1 MDAPDAKQCH
11 LGMSTPTLTALDT
24 CTSSE
29 RPPVTMTGSST
40 RSDGSVAPPDDNLG
54 SLMEAV
60 SDAIA
65 QVDPDRVAVVQG
77 GRTRTWP
84 QLDERAD
91 RLAGHLR
98 SCGVG
103 PGGRVGIGLY
113 NSVEYLEALLAVFKL
128 RAVPVNVNYRYQA
141 AELEEVAAYTG
152 LTALVFDASLLSA
165 VHDVRPRVR
174 SLRCLVCVG
183 QGDADAVVAYDDA
196 LRAPRHERRRRS
208 GSDQIIVLTGGTTG
222 RPKGVVWEHAGV
234 RAVVSSAYGRRGLPV
249 PADTAGIVETAR
261 QQVQSGAAP
270 VMLPVSPLMHG
281 TGFFFTL
288 GNLLL
293 GGRVV
298 LMTSR
303 SFDAA
308 EVLSAVQAHGVQE
321 LAIVGDAFAR
331 PLLAEMRAASQ
342 HGSPYD
348 VSTLERVVSSGV
360 RWSPEVQR
368 ELLRQGRMV
377 LQDSIAST
385 EGGPYG
391 VSMVG
396 PGDQPVSGRFT
407 LPANARVVTADG
419 ADVVPGSGEVGVLAS
434 TGALPLGY
442 YEDPKATAEV
452 FRTID
457 GVRYAV
463 PGDAATVES
472 DGTLTLLGRGNSV
485 VNTGGEK
492 VFVEEVEEA
501 LLGHPEVEDAV
512 VVGVPSRRWGSQVT
526 ALVRVAAGTHP
537 SPADLSE
544 HVGRTLAG
552 YKRPREVFLVDAIKR
567 TASGKT
573 DRRWAAGTAR
583 ELSAGGR

>member
-1 MDAPDAKQCH
+1 
-11 LGMSTPTLTALDT
+11 
-24 CTSSE
+24 
-29 RPPVTMTGSST
+29 
-40 RSDGSVAPPDDNLG
+40 
-54 SLMEAV
+54 
-60 SDAIA
+60 
-65 QVDPDRVAVVQG
+65 
-77 GRTRTWP
+77 
-84 QLDERAD
+84 
-91 RLAGHLR
+91 
-98 SCGVG
+98 
-103 PGGRVGIGLY
+103 
-113 NSVEYLEALLAVFKL
+113 
-128 RAVPVNVNYRYQA
+128 
-141 AELEEVAAYTG
+141 
-152 LTALVFDASLLSA
+152 
-165 VHDVRPRVR
+165 
-174 SLRCLVCVG
+174 
-183 QGDADAVVAYDDA
+183 
-196 LRAPRHERRRRS
+196 
-208 GSDQIIVLTGGTTG
+208 
-222 RPKGVVWEHAGV
+222 
-234 RAVVSSAYGRRGLPV
+234 
-249 PADTAGIVETAR
+249 
-261 QQVQSGAAP
+261 
-270 VMLPVSPLMHG
+270 MHG

-298 LMTSR
+298 LMCNR

-308 EVLSAVQAHGVQE
+308 EVLSAVEAHGVQE

-331 PLLAEMRAASQ
+331 PLLAEMRQASQ
-342 HGSPYD
+342 RDVPYD
-348 VSTLERVVSSGV
+348 IGTLQRVVSSGV

-391 VSMVG
+391 VSTVG

-407 LPANARVVTADG
+407 LPPNARVVTADG
-419 ADVVPGSGEVGVLAS
+419 TDVVPGSGEVGVLAS

-442 YEDPKATAEV
+442 FEDPKATDEV

-512 VVGVPSRRWGSQVT
+512 VVGVPSELWGSQVT
-526 ALVRVAAGTHP
+526 ALVCVAAGTHP

-583 ELSAGGR
+583 DLSARDA

>member
-1 MDAPDAKQCH
+1 
-11 LGMSTPTLTALDT
+11 
-24 CTSSE
+24 
-29 RPPVTMTGSST
+29 VTMTGASPRT
-40 RSDGSVAPPDDNLG
+40 DGSDRPPDDNLG
-54 SLMEAV
+54 SLLEAV
-60 SDAIA
+60 GDTVAH
-65 QVDPDRVAVVQG
+65 VDPDRVAVVQG
-77 GRTRTWP
+77 ERTRTWP

-91 RLAGHLR
+91 RLAAHLR

-103 PGGRVGIGLY
+103 PGARVGIGLY
-113 NSVEYLEALLAVFKL
+113 NSVEYLETLVAVFKL
-128 RAVPVNVNYRYQA
+128 RAVPVNVNYRYQET
-141 AELEEVAAYTG
+141 ELEEVAAYTG
-152 LTALVFDASLLSA
+152 LAGLVFDASLLDA
-165 VHDVRPRVR
+165 VR
-174 SLRCLVCVG
+174 SVRSRVPSLCALVCA
-183 QGDADAVVAYDDA
+183 GDGDGGGAGDDANADVVAYADA
-196 LRAPRHERRRRS
+196 MRAPRHQRQRRS
-208 GSDQIIVLTGGTTG
+208 GHDQVIILTGGTTG

-249 PADTAGIVETAR
+249 PPDLAGIVETAR
-261 QQVQSGAAP
+261 HLVGSGGAP

-298 LMTSR
+298 LMCNR

-308 EVLSAVQAHGVQE
+308 EVLSAVQAQGVQE

-331 PLLAEMRAASQ
+331 PLLAEMRRASQ
-342 HGSPYD
+342 RGTPYD
-348 VSTLERVVSSGV
+348 ISTLERVVSSGV

-368 ELLRQGRMV
+368 EMLRQGRMV

-391 VSMVG
+391 VSMAG

-407 LPANARVVTADG
+407 LPPNARVVTPDG
-419 ADVVPGSGEVGVLAS
+419 TDVVPGSGEVGVLAS

-442 YEDPKATAEV
+442 FEDPKATAEV

-501 LLGHPEVEDAV
+501 LVAHPEVEDAV
-512 VVGVPSRRWGSQVT
+512 VVGVPSARWGSQVT
-526 ALVRVAAGTHP
+526 ALVCARPGTQP

-544 HVGRTLAG
+544 HVGRILAG

-583 ELSAGGR
+583 DLSAGDR

>member
-1 MDAPDAKQCH
+1 MTKTRKTRA
-11 LGMSTPTLTALDT
+11 TP
-24 CTSSE
+24 
-29 RPPVTMTGSST
+29 RTGG
-40 RSDGSVAPPDDNLG
+40 SDRPPDDNLG
-54 SLMEAV
+54 SLLEAV
-60 SDAIA
+60 TDVVA
-65 QVDPDRVAVVQG
+65 QVDPGRVVLVQG
-77 GRTRTWP
+77 DHTRTWL

-91 RLAGHLR
+91 RLAAHLR
-98 SCGVG
+98 SAGVV
-103 PGGRVGIGLY
+103 PGARVGIALF
-113 NSVEYLEALLAVFKL
+113 NSVAYVETLLAVFKL
-128 RAVPVNVNYRYQA
+128 RAVPVNVNYRYQE

-152 LTALVFDASLLSA
+152 LSGLVFDASLLA
-165 VHDVRPRVR
+165 PVRTMWPRVP
-174 SLRCLVCVG
+174 SLRSLVCVDE
-183 QGDADAVVAYDDA
+183 GDGNDAVAYSDA
-196 LRAPRHERRRRS
+196 MRAPRHERQRRT
-208 GSDQIIVLTGGTTG
+208 GQDQIIVLTGGTTG

-249 PADTAGIVETAR
+249 PADLAGIVETAR
-261 QQVQSGAAP
+261 NQVEAGAAP

-281 TGFFFTL
+281 TGFFLTL

-298 LMTSR
+298 LMCNR

-308 EVLSAVQAHGVQE
+308 EVLSAIQTHGVQE
-321 LAIVGDAFAR
+321 MAIVGDAFAR
-331 PLLAEMRAASQ
+331 PLLAEMRLASQ
-342 HGSPYD
+342 RGAPYD
-348 VSTLERVVSSGV
+348 ISTLERVVSAGV

-368 ELLRQGRMV
+368 EMLRQGRMV

-391 VSMVG
+391 LSTVG

-407 LPANARVVTADG
+407 LPPNARVVTADG
-419 ADVVPGSGEVGVLAS
+419 TDVVPGSGEVGVLAS

-442 YEDPKATAEV
+442 FEDAKATAEV
-452 FRTID
+452 FRNID

-512 VVGVPSRRWGSQVT
+512 VVGVPSERWGSRVT
-526 ALVRVAAGTHP
+526 ALVCVAPGTHP
-537 SPADLSE
+537 TSAELSE
-544 HVGRTLAG
+544 HVGRILAG
-552 YKRPREVFLVDAIKR
+552 YKRPREVFLVDAIRR

-573 DRRWAAGTAR
+573 DRRWAASTAR
-583 ELSAGGR
+583 DLSAGEAT

>member
-1 MDAPDAKQCH
+1 
-11 LGMSTPTLTALDT
+11 
-24 CTSSE
+24 
-29 RPPVTMTGSST
+29 VTMTRAST
-40 RSDGSVAPPDDNLG
+40 RTDRSGRPPDDNLG
-54 SLMEAV
+54 SLLEAV
-60 SDAIA
+60 TDAVA

-77 GRTRTWP
+77 DRTRTWL

-98 SCGVG
+98 SCAVG
-103 PGGRVGIGLY
+103 PGERVGIGLY
-113 NSVEYLEALLAVFKL
+113 NSVEYLETLLAVFKL
-128 RAVPVNVNYRYQA
+128 RAVPVNVNYRYQE
-141 AELEEVAAYTG
+141 AELEEAAAYTG
-152 LTALVFDASLLSA
+152 LTGLVLDASLLEA
-165 VHDVRPRVR
+165 VRNVRPRVP
-174 SLRCLVCVG
+174 SLRSLVCVDEG
-183 QGDADAVVAYDDA
+183 AADDVVAYSDA
-196 LRAPRHERRRRS
+196 MRAPRHERQRRS
-208 GSDQIIVLTGGTTG
+208 GHDQIIVLTGGTTG

-249 PADTAGIVETAR
+249 PPDLAGIVETAR
-261 QQVQSGAAP
+261 DQVEAGGAP

-298 LMTSR
+298 LMCNR

-308 EVLSAVQAHGVQE
+308 EVLSAIQAHGVQE

-331 PLLAEMRAASQ
+331 PLLAEMRAASER
-342 HGSPYD
+342 GSPYD
-348 VSTLERVVSSGV
+348 IGTLERVVSSGV

-368 ELLRQGRMV
+368 EMLRQGRMV

-391 VSMVG
+391 VSTVG

-407 LPANARVVTADG
+407 LPPNARVVTAEG
-419 ADVVPGSGEVGVLAS
+419 TDVVPGSGEVGVLAS

-442 YEDPKATAEV
+442 LEEPKATAEV

-501 LLGHPEVEDAV
+501 LLGHPAVEDAV
-512 VVGVPSRRWGSQVT
+512 VVGVPSERWGSQVT
-526 ALVRVAAGTHP
+526 ALVCAAAGTHP

-552 YKRPREVFLVDAIKR
+552 YKRPREVFLVAAIKR

-573 DRRWAAGTAR
+573 DRRWAASTAR
-583 ELSAGGR
+583 ELSAGDG

>member
-1 MDAPDAKQCH
+1 MTRKTRA
-11 LGMSTPTLTALDT
+11 TPH
-24 CTSSE
+24 
-29 RPPVTMTGSST
+29 TGG
-40 RSDGSVAPPDDNLG
+40 SDRPPDDNLG
-54 SLMEAV
+54 SLLEAV
-60 SDAIA
+60 TDVVA
-65 QVDPDRVAVVQG
+65 QVDPGRVVLVQG
-77 GRTRTWP
+77 DRTRTWL

-91 RLAGHLR
+91 RLAAHLR
-98 SCGVG
+98 SAGVV
-103 PGGRVGIGLY
+103 PGARVGIALF
-113 NSVEYLEALLAVFKL
+113 NSVEYVETLLAVFKL
-128 RAVPVNVNYRYQA
+128 RAVPVNVNYRYQE
-141 AELEEVAAYTG
+141 AELAEVAAYTG
-152 LTALVFDASLLSA
+152 LSGLVFDASLLTP
-165 VHDVRPRVR
+165 VRNVRPRVP
-174 SLRCLVCVG
+174 SLRSLVCVDE
-183 QGDADAVVAYDDA
+183 GDGDDVAAYSDAM
-196 LRAPRHERRRRS
+196 RAPRHERQRRT
-208 GSDQIIVLTGGTTG
+208 GQDQIIVLTGGTTG

-249 PADTAGIVETAR
+249 PADLAGIVETAR
-261 QQVQSGAAP
+261 QQVEAGAAP

-281 TGFFFTL
+281 TGFFLTL

-298 LMTSR
+298 LMCNR

-321 LAIVGDAFAR
+321 MAIVGDAFAR
-331 PLLAEMRAASQ
+331 PLLAEMRLAAQ
-342 HGSPYD
+342 RGAPYD
-348 VSTLERVVSSGV
+348 ISTLERVVSAGV

-368 ELLRQGRMV
+368 EMLRQGRMV

-391 VSMVG
+391 LSTVG

-407 LPANARVVTADG
+407 LPPNARVLTADG
-419 ADVVPGSGEVGVLAS
+419 TDVVPGSGEVGVLAS

-442 YEDPKATAEV
+442 FEDPKATAEV

-457 GVRYAV
+457 GVRYAL

-501 LLGHPEVEDAV
+501 LLGHPAVDDAV
-512 VVGVPSRRWGSQVT
+512 VVGVPSERWGSRVT
-526 ALVRVAAGTHP
+526 ALVCVAPGTQP
-537 SPADLSE
+537 TSEELSE
-544 HVGRTLAG
+544 HVGRNLAG
-552 YKRPREVFLVDAIKR
+552 YKRPREVFLVDAIRR

-583 ELSAGGR
+583 DLSAGDAT

>member
-1 MDAPDAKQCH
+1 
-11 LGMSTPTLTALDT
+11 
-24 CTSSE
+24 
-29 RPPVTMTGSST
+29 MTRAST
-40 RSDGSVAPPDDNLG
+40 RTDGSDPPPDDNLG
-54 SLMEAV
+54 SLLEAV
-60 SDAIA
+60 ADAVAKI
-65 QVDPDRVAVVQG
+65 DPDRVAVVQG
-77 GRTRTWP
+77 DRTRTWL

-98 SCGVG
+98 SCGVMAG
-103 PGGRVGIGLY
+103 ERVGIGLY
-113 NSVEYLEALLAVFKL
+113 NSAEYLETLFAVFKL
-128 RAVPVNVNYRYQA
+128 RAVPVNVNYRYQE

-152 LTALVFDASLLSA
+152 LTGLVFDASLLAA
-165 VHDVRPRVR
+165 VHNVR
-174 SLRCLVCVG
+174 SRVPSLRSLVCADE
-183 QGDADAVVAYDDA
+183 GDGGDVVAYSDA
-196 LRAPRHERRRRS
+196 MRAPRHERLQRS
-208 GSDQIIVLTGGTTG
+208 GHDQIIILTGGTTG

-249 PADTAGIVETAR
+249 PPDLAGIVETAR
-261 QQVQSGAAP
+261 QQVEAGTAP

-298 LMTSR
+298 LMCNR
-303 SFDAA
+303 SFDAV
-308 EVLSAVQAHGVQE
+308 EVLSAIQMHGVHE

-331 PLLAEMRAASQ
+331 PLLAELRLASQ
-342 HGSPYD
+342 RGAPYD
-348 VSTLERVVSSGV
+348 ISTLERVVSAGV

-368 ELLRQGRMV
+368 EMLRQGRMV

-391 VSMVG
+391 LSTVG

-407 LPANARVVTADG
+407 LPPNARVVRADG
-419 ADVVPGSGEVGVLAS
+419 TDVVPGSGEVGVLAS

-442 YEDPKATAEV
+442 LEAPIATAEV
-452 FRTID
+452 FRTIN

-501 LLGHPEVEDAV
+501 LLGHPQVEDAV
-512 VVGVPSRRWGSQVT
+512 VVGVPSERWGAQVT
-526 ALVRVAAGTHP
+526 ALVCVAAGTHP

-583 ELSAGGR
+583 DLSAGDA